1 MSSNTDET
9 TLFFMIYDL
18 RDGSRTFGTYKMDIF
33 VNSNNLQPFVTE
45 RSILNAAGDL
55 NPQMPKPRR
64 VEENTYIVNNRE

>member
-18 RDGSRTFGTYKMDIF
+18 RDGSRTFGTYKMEIF
-33 VNSNNLQPFVTE
+33 VNSNNLQPFVRE

-64 VEENTYIVNNRE
+64 VEENTHIVSNRE